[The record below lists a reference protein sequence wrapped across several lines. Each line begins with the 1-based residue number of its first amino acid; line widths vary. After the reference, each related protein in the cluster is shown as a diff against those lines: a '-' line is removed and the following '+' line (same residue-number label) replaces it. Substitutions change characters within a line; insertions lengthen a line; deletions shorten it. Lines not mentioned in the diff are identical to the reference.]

1 MVISLER
8 PVSVV
13 YPRRHGLMG
22 LGIGGDETGTAQVA
36 DEIHC
41 RSEPARDGRTSVSS
55 PIGAFSATQK
65 FHRSD

>member
-1 MVISLER
+1 MLISLER

-36 DEIHC
+36 DEIQC
-41 RSEPARDGRTSVSS
+41 GNEPARDGRTSVSI
-55 PIGAFSATQK
+55 PIDAFSATQK
-65 FHRSD
+65 FHRAN